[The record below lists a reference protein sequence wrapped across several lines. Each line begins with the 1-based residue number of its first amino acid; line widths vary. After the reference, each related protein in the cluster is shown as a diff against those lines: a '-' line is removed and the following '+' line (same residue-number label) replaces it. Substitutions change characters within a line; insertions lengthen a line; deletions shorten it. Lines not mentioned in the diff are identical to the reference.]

1 MAIKEKKETKGKLLD
16 VLRTEYKWEN
26 IVLAILAG
34 LAFAFSLMI
43 INGTLVVKASFP
55 IIGSYPKVFAW
66 ILLIIAVIGI
76 ILVIAPFV
84 LQAVPEVKRI
94 AWADFFTSL
103 DAVTKVFIFIIILAF
118 MFLGFDYLID
128 LVIGRITW

>member
-128 LVIGRITW
+128 LVIGRIT